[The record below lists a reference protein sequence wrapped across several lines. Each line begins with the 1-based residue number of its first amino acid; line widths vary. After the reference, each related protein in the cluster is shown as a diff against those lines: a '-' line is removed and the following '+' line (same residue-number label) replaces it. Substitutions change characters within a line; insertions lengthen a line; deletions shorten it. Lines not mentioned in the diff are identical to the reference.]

1 MPNGFATYMRLNTV
15 MQSVTNAKVAL
26 RPGLVNALPKQM
38 AQLTDFQ
45 HAPFNGTTK

>member
-15 MQSVTNAKVAL
+15 MQSVTNAKVAP

-45 HAPFNGTTK
+45 HAPFNGTKK